1 MAWNLSS
8 IVNHFALCLYVKY
21 SLKKRVGSGRM
32 PGVKV
37 IAIANQKGGVGKTTT
52 AVNLSAALAA
62 RGKRVL
68 LIDMDS
74 QANAS
79 TMLGVEVE
87 SDASLYPALIGETL
101 LEDLIRPTKRR
112 NLAIIPA
119 HVDLSGVE
127 VELTQSDSHLTCMYD
142 AMAGLRQNPY
152 YDFVFLDTPPS
163 LGVLMT
169 SALCACDEV
178 ITPMQCEFLSL
189 EGLSKIL
196 FVMDQIRENGVNSR
210 LTHEGIIMTM
220 YNNTKL
226 ANEVIR
232 QVQQVLPDKMYKNYI
247 PRSVRVAESP
257 SFGRTIMEHDRF
269 GAASMAYQAV
279 AREFIARHR

>member
-1 MAWNLSS
+1 M
-8 IVNHFALCLYVKY
+8 CLYSRY
-21 SLKKRVGSGRM
+21 RLKKPGLFGRM
-32 PGVKV
+32 PDVKV

-52 AVNLSAALAA
+52 TVNLAAALAA

-79 TMLGVEVE
+79 TMLGVGVE
-87 SDASLYPALIGETL
+87 SDASLYPALIGEVL
-101 LEDLIRPTKRR
+101 LEDLVRPSRRR

-127 VELTQSDSHLTCMYD
+127 VELTQNDSHLTCMYD
-142 AMAGLRQNPY
+142 AMAGLRQQNY
-152 YDFVFLDTPPS
+152 FDYVFLDTPPS

-196 FVMDQIRENGVNSR
+196 FIMDQIRENGVNPR
-210 LTHEGIIMTM
+210 LIHEGVIMTM

-232 QVQQVLPDKMYKNYI
+232 QVQQELPDKLYKNYI
-247 PRSVRVAESP
+247 PRSVRVAEAP
-257 SFGRTIMEHDRF
+257 SFGRPINYYDKASK
-269 GAASMAYQAV
+269 GAKAYMALAEEILQKQ
-279 AREFIARHR
+279 

>member
-1 MAWNLSS
+1 M
-8 IVNHFALCLYVKY
+8 
-21 SLKKRVGSGRM
+21 RD
-32 PGVKV
+32 VKV

-52 AVNLSAALAA
+52 TVNLAAALAA

-87 SDASLYPALIGETL
+87 SDASLYPALIGEVL
-101 LEDLIRPTKRR
+101 LEDLVRPSRRR
-112 NLAIIPA
+112 NLSIIPA

-127 VELTQSDSHLTCMYD
+127 VELTQNDSHLTCMYD
-142 AMAGLRQNPY
+142 AMAGLRQQNY
-152 YDFVFLDTPPS
+152 FDYVFLDTPPS

-189 EGLSKIL
+189 DGLSKIL
-196 FVMDQIRENGVNSR
+196 YVVEQIRESGANPQ
-210 LTHEGIIMTM
+210 LKHEGVLMTM
-220 YNNTKL
+220 YSNTNL
-226 ANEVIR
+226 ANQVIE
-232 QVQQVLPDKMYKNYI
+232 QVREVLPNKMYNTVI
-247 PRSVRVAESP
+247 PRSVRVAEAP
-257 SFGRTIMEHDRF
+257 SFGRTVIEHDPY
-269 GAASMAYQAV
+269 GQASLAYQNA
-279 AREFIARHR
+279 AKEFLARHR